1 LAANSAEDGTIP
13 LAPACC
19 GQGGQGRQ
27 GRGLSSQVEIR
38 ENLERV
44 RERVARATER
54 SGRRPQDVKLIA
66 ISKTFPPERIREA
79 YDAGQRDFGENRV
92 QEAQAKRPALA
103 GLDCAWHLV
112 GHLQTNKAKPAHELF
127 QWLHSLDS
135 ARLADKLHQAAPAAD
150 KPRLKVL
157 IEVNLGDEAAK
168 SGVKEAEIA
177 ALAEEV
183 RRLASLELVGLMT
196 VPPFLDDPD
205 QVRPY
210 FRRLRE
216 LAERLRAVGF
226 PELTE
231 LSMGMSHDFEV
242 AIEEGATMVR
252 IGTAI
257 FGARG

>member
-1 LAANSAEDGTIP
+1 
-13 LAPACC
+13 
-19 GQGGQGRQ
+19 
-27 GRGLSSQVEIR
+27 
-38 ENLERV
+38 
-44 RERVARATER
+44 
-54 SGRRPQDVKLIA
+54 
-66 ISKTFPPERIREA
+66 
-79 YDAGQRDFGENRV
+79 
-92 QEAQAKRPALA
+92 
-103 GLDCAWHLV
+103 
-112 GHLQTNKAKPAHELF
+112 
-127 QWLHSLDS
+127 
-135 ARLADKLHQAAPAAD
+135 
-150 KPRLKVL
+150 
-157 IEVNLGDEAAK
+157 
-168 SGVKEAEIA
+168 
-177 ALAEEV
+177 
-183 RRLASLELVGLMT
+183 MT